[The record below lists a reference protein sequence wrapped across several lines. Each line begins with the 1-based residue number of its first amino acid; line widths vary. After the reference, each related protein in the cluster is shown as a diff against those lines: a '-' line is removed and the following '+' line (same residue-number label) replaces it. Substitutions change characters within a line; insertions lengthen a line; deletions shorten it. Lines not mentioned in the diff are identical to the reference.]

1 MQTDRLRSEAFG
13 KFWTEHTSDRMTN
26 PAQAGRN
33 IPEPVGSEALAPPLL
48 GTASGVVL
56 DIGPGTGTQLPF
68 LTQPAIIAIYWAEPC
83 RALHSALRQKAVSQ
97 GISDRYHILPSGIAV
112 TDLLPALK
120 ATKTGVMDKYERDPS
135 QGIFDT
141 IICRS
146 IQDLYDLLKPG
157 GRLLVTEHVVNPWRS
172 AKGSVIGRLAQAVY
186 QILGWSWFMGDCRL
200 DRNTERALQIAAE
213 KDGGWE
219 VFDLETSFEQ
229 SPLPYISGTL
239 VKKML

>member
-1 MQTDRLRSEAFG
+1 M
-13 KFWTEHTSDRMTN
+13 
-26 PAQAGRN
+26 
-33 IPEPVGSEALAPPLL
+33 GSEALAPPLL
-48 GTASGVVL
+48 GAASGVVL

-68 LTQPAIIAIYWAEPC
+68 LTQPAIIAIYGAEPC

-120 ATKTGVMDKYERDPS
+120 ATRTGVMDKYERDPS

-141 IICRS
+141 IICVRVLCSVRDMERS
-146 IQDLYDLLKPG
+146 IQDLHDLLKPG

-219 VFDLETSFEQ
+219 VFDLEISFEQ